1 MTQQNPQLGGLVH
14 QSPRLRRP
22 LPVGTRI
29 DADDLD
35 ATTAKLDRLAL
46 VDEQASR
53 SELGQPRGAR
63 ERITAVLDVVIAEYD
78 EGRLEAT
85 EQLAQ
90 DLLTPRSRD
99 EVASNEDEL

>member
-29 DADDLD
+29 DTDDLD
-35 ATTAKLDRLAL
+35 AMTAKLDRLAL
-46 VDEQASR
+46 VEEQASR

-63 ERITAVLDVVIAEYD
+63 ERIAALLDLVIAEYD
-78 EGRLEAT
+78 EGRLEAA

-90 DLLTPRSRD
+90 DLLSSRSRD
-99 EVASNEDEL
+99 EVTGN